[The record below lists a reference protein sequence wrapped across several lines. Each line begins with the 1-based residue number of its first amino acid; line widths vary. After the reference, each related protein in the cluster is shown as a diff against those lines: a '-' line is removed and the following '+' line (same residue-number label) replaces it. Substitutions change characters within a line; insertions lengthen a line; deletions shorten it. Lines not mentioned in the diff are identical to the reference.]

1 MRHDPHAALALRRRL
16 LVVEAGLQRRRL
28 QHELATLWSTVHPA
42 PWLAAAAQRW
52 PGLTLATRLVREHR
66 GTAVLLL
73 SMLRLARRWW
83 RRRPAA

>member
-1 MRHDPHAALALRRRL
+1 MPTLCLDRARDHAKRIMADRS
-16 LVVEAGLQRRRL
+16 Q
-28 QHELATLWSTVHPA
+28 HPA

-52 PGLTLATRLVREHR
+52 PGLTLATRLVREYR